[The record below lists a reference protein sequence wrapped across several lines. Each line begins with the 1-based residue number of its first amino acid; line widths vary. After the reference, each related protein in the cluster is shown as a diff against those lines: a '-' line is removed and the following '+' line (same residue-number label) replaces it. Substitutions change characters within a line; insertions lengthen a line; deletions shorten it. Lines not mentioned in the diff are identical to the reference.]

1 VVVAI
6 TGANVTATVTGPGG
20 LKEVNTFNGETDAC
34 NTMSDG
40 TVLPTTL
47 GSYKP
52 MGTAFGFEG
61 DGLGATSYTWIA
73 NFT

>member
-1 VVVAI
+1 
-6 TGANVTATVTGPGG
+6 
-20 LKEVNTFNGETDAC
+20 
-34 NTMSDG
+34 MSDG